1 MKQELPCPA
10 CQANLMEGAY
20 QECYLSLLPTK
31 KPNMFQ
37 VESEDFCDQNWP
49 GLFCQKCGESFME
62 SEYDEFYDRLNAYE
76 VESMIG
82 KLIRDEELYQMIE
95 QWNHKCPLCEKDSF
109 DAPFEE
115 FGISKDYLVH
125 FKYNSIT
132 NQFEFDQLETLWRGG
147 VPGENPFIVCGCC
160 DEALVNQ

>member
-1 MKQELPCPA
+1 M
-10 CQANLMEGAY
+10 
-20 QECYLSLLPTK
+20 
-31 KPNMFQ
+31 
-37 VESEDFCDQNWP
+37 D
-49 GLFCQKCGESFME
+49 
-62 SEYDEFYDRLNAYE
+62 SEYDDFYDQLNAYE

-82 KLIRDEELYQMIE
+82 KLIRDEELYRMIE

-115 FGISKDYLVH
+115 FVISKDYLVH